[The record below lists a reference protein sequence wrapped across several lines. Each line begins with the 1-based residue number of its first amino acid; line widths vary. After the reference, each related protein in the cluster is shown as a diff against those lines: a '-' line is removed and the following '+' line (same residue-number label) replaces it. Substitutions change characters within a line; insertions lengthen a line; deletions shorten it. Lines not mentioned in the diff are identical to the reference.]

1 MIQISPSVLSAD
13 LAKLY
18 DECAAIDAAG
28 ADLIHLDVMDGTFV
42 PNLTF
47 GAPVIKGAR
56 PATKLPFD
64 VHLMINEPIRYI
76 ADFAKAGAD
85 ILTVHIEACSDL
97 GTTIDAIRAAG
108 VRVGVSVKPN
118 TPAEALFPWLDKI
131 DMALVMT
138 VEPGFGGQGLIEE
151 TLPKIAALRAEADR
165 RGLALDI
172 EVDGGIK
179 AENIGHVSS
188 FGANIFVAGS
198 SVFGKPDRAA
208 AIATLRAAA
217 EQ

>member
-28 ADLIHLDVMDGTFV
+28 ADLIHLDVMDGAFV

-97 GTTIDAIRAAG
+97 GATIDAIRAAG

-151 TLPKIAALRAEADR
+151 TLPKIAALRAEAAR

-172 EVDGGIK
+172 EVDMSRPSARIFSSPARPCSASRTALPPSRHCAPPPSSKK
-179 AENIGHVSS
+179 ALCKRVS
-188 FGANIFVAGS
+188 
-198 SVFGKPDRAA
+198 
-208 AIATLRAAA
+208 
-217 EQ
+217 